1 MPTRSVQPGPRR
13 GHSHLI
19 CPYLFSQAGCL
30 GVTEI
35 RRLSSVK
42 ILPIPNVYWN
52 AFLKLLYVPPTD
64 CTFFFPPIL
73 LYEVP
78 RIVKFIQSERTLV
91 DARGQWWGR
100 EKGVLGV

>member
-1 MPTRSVQPGPRR
+1 MPTRSVQPGPGR
-13 GHSHLI
+13 GHSHLV

-42 ILPIPNVYWN
+42 VLPIPNVYWN